1 MSPFRF
7 MRPVIVSLLS
17 IILASSGCGQDELAP
32 FDIEGSDATAS
43 TTTQPSST
51 SEVAVPS
58 SIVESTTSAST
69 KRTSPPATLDERESP
84 NDFSVEV
91 SPSSATVGTVITI
104 TAPGCKEAKE
114 VEFADQETV
123 RAGAS
128 APRKSVP
135 FRMAGS
141 TLTAQYTVAPDDSLG
156 GAVVT
161 VICSNGQGSA
171 PIRIVRR

>member
-1 MSPFRF
+1 MSSFRS
-7 MRPVIVSLLS
+7 MRPVIAALAC
-17 IILASSGCGQDELAP
+17 IILALPGCGQDEVAP
-32 FDIEGSDATAS
+32 FDIEGSDATTS
-43 TTTQPSST
+43 TTTQPSSDPQVT
-51 SEVAVPS
+51 VPS
-58 SIVESTTSAST
+58 SVVESTTSAST
-69 KRTSPPATLDERESP
+69 KRTSPQATLDERESP

-104 TAPGCKEAKE
+104 TAPGCKEPKE
-114 VEFADQETV
+114 VEFADRETV

-141 TLTAQYTVAPDDSLG
+141 TLTAQYTIALDDSLG

-171 PIRIVRR
+171 PIRIVPG